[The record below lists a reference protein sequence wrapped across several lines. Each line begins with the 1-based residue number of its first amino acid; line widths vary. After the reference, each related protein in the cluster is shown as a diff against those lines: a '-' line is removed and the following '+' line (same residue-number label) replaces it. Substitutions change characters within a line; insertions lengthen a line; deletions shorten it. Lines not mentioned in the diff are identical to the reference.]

1 MLSVLIIS
9 LEITQ
14 KFISLKEAL
23 ENITDNDLRSVDAEL
38 DKLLA

>member
-1 MLSVLIIS
+1 MLSVLILS

-14 KFISLKEAL
+14 KLISLKEAL
-23 ENITDNDLRSVDAEL
+23 ENITDNDLRSFDAEL